1 MSIRRKKVLILVDW
15 YLPGYKAGGPIQSVA
30 NIVSELGHLI
40 DFSIITFNTDLGESS
55 PYPGIEFN
63 KWTKAPDSTR
73 IFYFSKEAFSFQSLK
88 VLLRSET
95 YDTLYLNSVFSTK
108 LTLMPLFILKS
119 LKLRTKIV
127 LAPRGML
134 GPEALEIKSTKKRI
148 FLPLARLINLYGNV
162 IWHASTTIEVDE
174 IKRVF
179 GNSAK
184 IQIAL
189 NLSARNR
196 LALTAK
202 DKKTKEA
209 RFVYMARVSPKKNLP
224 AVLKAMNQLP
234 NDLKVVFDIY
244 GSNEDPDYWQ
254 ECEALI
260 KAAPAHVHI
269 SYKGGIQHSE
279 VTETLSHYD
288 FGVLY
293 TKNEN
298 FGHTIV
304 EYLSVGLPVVIS
316 DKTPWNGL
324 EEKCIG
330 WNATLANEK
339 TLLAALIA
347 ACQMDQK
354 TYDTWSRAA
363 FEFASGI
370 TNNNKAIE
378 DNVALFA

>member
-1 MSIRRKKVLILVDW
+1 MSTRRKKVLVLVDW

-30 NIVSELGHLI
+30 NMVSALGHLV
-40 DFSIITFNTDLGESS
+40 DFSIITFNTDLGEAS
-55 PYPGIEFN
+55 PYPGIEVN
-63 KWTKAPDSTR
+63 KWTKAPDGTR
-73 IFYFSKEAFSFQSLK
+73 IFYFSKEAFNFKSLK
-88 VLLRSET
+88 LLLRSET
-95 YDTLYLNSVFSTK
+95 YDTLYLNSAFSTK
-108 LTLMPLFILKS
+108 LTLTPLFILKY
-119 LKLRTKIV
+119 LKQRAKIV

-148 FLPLARLINLYGNV
+148 FLSLARLINLYGNV
-162 IWHASTTIEVDE
+162 IWHASTTLEVEE

-179 GNSAK
+179 GDSAK
-184 IQIAL
+184 IHIAL

-202 DKKTKEA
+202 EKKIKEA

-224 AVLKAMNQLP
+224 AVLKAMNLLP
-234 NDLKVVFDIY
+234 KDLKVVFDIY

-260 KAAPAHVHI
+260 RAAPVHVNI

-279 VTETLSHYD
+279 VAKTLSQYD

-330 WNATLANEK
+330 WNAPIADENS
-339 TLLAALIA
+339 LLAAIMA

-354 TYDTWSRAA
+354 TYDIWSRTA

-370 TNNNKAIE
+370 TNNKKAVD
-378 DNVALFA
+378 DNAALFV